1 MTAILL
7 PQGKQQYFSTAT
19 GLPLVGGK
27 VFTYDAGTN
36 NPRTTWADAAQVGA
50 NANPIIL
57 DARGEASIFW
67 AGAYKVQ
74 LQDALGNVIWTQDNV
89 TSLMQFA
96 LDNYAVDSG
105 AVNAYAAAG
114 VTVGA
119 YVAGLRVSVKIANT
133 NTGASTLNYGGL
145 GAKSIKLTNGAAL
158 VGGELIAGG
167 LAELE
172 YDGVNFQLLS
182 VLPFIGR
189 TVAETAAGAV
199 VINGFYNPGELL
211 RYGNNTVPGTT
222 DMTAAYQAA
231 VNQALQA
238 TGAAVVLPAQPI
250 LTTAPITGVL
260 TNGLAIYGA
269 GLGKTR
275 ITKQNDSSWMT
286 FTSSA
291 SSNNQLTI
299 QGMTVFPSA
308 AMAAGNGIDL
318 TGGGA
323 IPTLTIRDLAMV
335 ASGVNTFRKF
345 INTIDAGETFYERV
359 FLYGLGAGTGSLQ
372 GFSVNSVAP
381 VGSAATVHKFFG
393 CEVYNCTYG
402 VSINNNSNP
411 GIEGVQFYGC
421 GHRGRGLRRP
431 VHQRIR
437 GHILPAAV
445 QLHRRPHQRERAQPR
460 SGDHGAALHSG
471 RAAVQ
476 RRQLRNDQL
485 GVGQRRQYQ
494 RQHVRAH
501 CGNVS
506 GITIATASAPIN
518 GGIIANNIFRL
529 GAGTGNAINI
539 VAAGIVNLNIS
550 GNQRTGGTK
559 TLAIT
564 GTLDGSVILTNN
576 TPDQEDLYES
586 PGAFAATP
594 TLVGLR
600 STYIIYSAPGGA
612 TTMTTLTPRRLGD
625 IVTIEC
631 SSALAT
637 IQHNGAV
644 FGFILQGGVNFVF
657 PATGGRIT
665 LRLLNGNVWKEI
677 CRSI

>member
-421 GHRGRGLRRP
+421 DIVGVDYGVQFTNAFGATYFP
-431 VHQRIR
+431 PQFSYIG
-437 GHILPAAV
+437 GHINANVRNLD
-445 QLHRRPHQRERAQPR
+445 LGIMAQPFIQGVLLYNGGNSEMINLGSVSDANI
-460 SGDHGAALHSG
+460 SG
-471 RAAVQ
+471 
-476 RRQLRNDQL
+476 NTF
-485 GVGQRRQYQ
+485 
-494 RQHVRAH
+494 VRTA
-501 CGNVS
+501 GNVS